1 MYRFSQQCHPHIN
14 SESDPSSHGSTVPNG
29 IAISSDDAVSDDDVS
44 EFEYVDTDNYS
55 TAGIRNF
62 QYLANEASADD
73 AIMMHDE
80 NKRGVLRDD
89 ISTGKNQSEIDR
101 HDEETVPVSAAK
113 DRTAGGLLLPRHL
126 SSSDKMTRPE
136 KARDSPR
143 TCTERT
149 ERSEHPKRNIATGSK
164 KRKLENEKD
173 VQQLRGASCGGVSG
187 DESNFDGGVKDIDSG
202 EDDLGSNHEEEE
214 ETARSNVKND
224 VINPNHV
231 DKDGDTPKTST
242 RKQKISFNDRFKHL
256 LAFKTKYRHCNVPR
270 SHNGEYASLGEWCSH
285 VRHSYKKI
293 QNNQIPKHKLSNENI
308 QRLTDAGFK
317 WSLPNR
323 SRTFDDRFGQLLEY
337 KLKHGH
343 CNVPH
348 RSKNG
353 EYGSLGNWCSRVRH
367 SYKKIQNN
375 QQPSYKLSNENIE
388 SLTDAG
394 FKWSLR
400 NRSTSFDDRFGQLLE
415 YKLKHGHCNVPQQRS
430 KNGQHDPLGGWCS
443 QVRQSY
449 KKIQNNQTPNNKLS
463 KENIKSLTD
472 AGFKWRL
479 QSRSTFDDRFGQLLK
494 YKVDHGNCNVPK
506 QSKNGEYG
514 SLGEWCS
521 QVRQSRKKI
530 QKNQTPSYKL
540 SNENIKCLT
549 DAGFQWNSRY

>member
-44 EFEYVDTDNYS
+44 EFEYVDTDKYS
-55 TAGIRNF
+55 TGIRNF

-113 DRTAGGLLLPRHL
+113 DGTAGGLLLPRHL

-173 VQQLRGASCGGVSG
+173 VQQLRGASFGGVSG

-231 DKDGDTPKTST
+231 DKDGDTPKKST
-242 RKQKISFNDRFKHL
+242 RKQKISFNDRFKAL
-256 LAFKTKYRHCNVPR
+256 IKFKAKHGGHCNVPKR
-270 SHNGEYASLGEWCSH
+270 SKNGEYDPLGNWCSR
-285 VRHSYKKI
+285 VRQSYKKI
-293 QNNQIPKHKLSNENI
+293 QNNQKPSIKLSKENI
-308 QRLTDAGFK
+308 KSLTDAGFA
-317 WSLPNR
+317 WSLKA
-323 SRTFDDRFGQLLEY
+323 TFDDRFGQLLEY
-337 KLKHGH
+337 KLKYGDCNVPEKSKNGEHASLGGWCNAIRQSRKKIQNNQTPSYKLSKENIESLTDAGFAWSFQSTFDDRFGQLLEYKAKHGH
-343 CNVPH
+343 CNVPQ
-348 RSKNG
+348 RSKKS
-353 EYGSLGNWCSRVRH
+353 EYDPLGTWCSQVRH

-375 QQPSYKLSNENIE
+375 QK
-388 SLTDAG
+388 
-394 FKWSLR
+394 
-400 NRSTSFDDRFGQLLE
+400 
-415 YKLKHGHCNVPQQRS
+415 
-430 KNGQHDPLGGWCS
+430 
-443 QVRQSY
+443 
-449 KKIQNNQTPNNKLS
+449 PNNKLS

-472 AGFKWRL
+472 
-479 QSRSTFDDRFGQLLK
+479 
-494 YKVDHGNCNVPK
+494 
-506 QSKNGEYG
+506 E
-514 SLGEWCS
+514 
-521 QVRQSRKKI
+521 
-530 QKNQTPSYKL
+530 
-540 SNENIKCLT
+540 
-549 DAGFQWNSRY
+549 GFQLQTFTYTYTYY